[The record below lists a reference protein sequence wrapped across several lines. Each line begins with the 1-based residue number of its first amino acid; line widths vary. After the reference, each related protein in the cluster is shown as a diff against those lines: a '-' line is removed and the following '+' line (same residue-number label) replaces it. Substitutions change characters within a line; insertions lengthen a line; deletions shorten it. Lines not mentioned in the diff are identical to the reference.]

1 MERKEAIKALE
12 YLISGECTD
21 SAMDYADEIR
31 MAIVDMKIC
40 EANNALAKD
49 NNAPCKNVGKWTTER
64 TVEHGGE
71 WYCSHCGYE
80 PIVMSDDMEY
90 CPGCGYKMEMPK
102 PPKEGT

>member
-12 YLISGECTD
+12 YLISDECCDTQK
-21 SAMDYADEIR
+21 DYIEEIQ

-40 EANNALAKD
+40 EANNAIA
-49 NNAPCKNVGKWTTER
+49 NVGKWTTER
-64 TVEHGGE
+64 TEEHDGE

-102 PPKEGT
+102 PTKEGTE